1 MGFLK
6 CPLLTRSGHAN
17 PIVGSLQQ
25 FAAWEPST
33 DRAMTTK
40 VYFLLEMIYWQRSAE
55 DYPSRRC
62 RLIAYMSAR
71 EQRWRTTSMA
81 K

>member
-1 MGFLK
+1 MSALPPK
-6 CPLLTRSGHAN
+6 ADIAAKAPQCPLVTQSGHAN

-40 VYFLLEMIYWQRSAE
+40 VYFLLEMIYRQRGKII
-55 DYPSRRC
+55 RR
-62 RLIAYMSAR
+62 AGVV
-71 EQRWRTTSMA
+71 
-81 K
+81 

>member
-1 MGFLK
+1 V
-6 CPLLTRSGHAN
+6 TQSGHAN

-40 VYFLLEMIYWQRSAE
+40 VYFLLEMICRQRRQKII
-55 DYPSRRC
+55 RR
-62 RLIAYMSAR
+62 AGVV
-71 EQRWRTTSMA
+71 
-81 K
+81 